1 MDSDK
6 YKVKTYKFQ
15 HDIEIKT
22 AEVLF
27 RYTTKSIVDLILSLF
42 FL

>member
-1 MDSDK
+1 MNSDK

-22 AEVLF
+22 AEVLSQ
-27 RYTTKSIVDLILSLF
+27 YI
-42 FL
+42 